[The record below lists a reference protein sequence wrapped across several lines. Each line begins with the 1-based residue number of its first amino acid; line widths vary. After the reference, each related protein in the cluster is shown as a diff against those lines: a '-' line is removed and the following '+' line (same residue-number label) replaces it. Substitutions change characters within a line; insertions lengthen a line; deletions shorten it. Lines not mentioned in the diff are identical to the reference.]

1 MKKLARVLAI
11 STACSFLP
19 AAPAQAQVAVA
30 CVNCGNE
37 WTQLM
42 NYGELLMQTSQSAS
56 QLATQVKQYS
66 TMIRNLEQLPKQ
78 IIDEL
83 TSPYAEQIKDLAQLY
98 KEAKS
103 LYASTMDLYASTMD
117 AKSSIDNILRG
128 GIAMNLSPTDYLKYI
143 AEQAR
148 SRGGV
153 YQKMAEGNSR
163 ALENLQKTSASF
175 QKAAKNV
182 PNLQGNLDSLAQ
194 LNSLAAAS
202 GQVATEMLAVQ
213 RQAMA
218 IQIEEKNKEEESRA
232 ITAEGQNAVLEAQ
245 RTEFQGLQGGFKVN
259 KTWR

>member
-1 MKKLARVLAI
+1 MKNLVRVLAI

-37 WTQLM
+37 WTQLL

-56 QLATQVKQYS
+56 QLATQISQYT
-66 TMIRNLEQLPKQ
+66 TMIRNLQQLPGQ
-78 IIDEL
+78 LVGEL
-83 TSPYAEQIKDLAQLY
+83 TGPYAQQISDLAQLHN
-98 KEAKS
+98 AANS
-103 LYASTMDLYASTMD
+103 LYKSGSD
-117 AKSSIDNILRG
+117 AKSSIDDILRG
-128 GIAMNLSPTDYLKYI
+128 GMAMNLSPTDYLKYV

-153 YQKMAEGNSR
+153 YQQMADGNSR
-163 ALENLQKTSASF
+163 AMENLQKTSASF

-194 LNSLAAAS
+194 LNTLAAAS

-218 IQIEEKNKEEESRA
+218 MRIEEKDKEEESRA
-232 ITAEGQNAVLEAQ
+232 VTAEGQNAVLEAQ